1 MIRVVALI
9 NTCSCQGSTCSSVVA
24 RLHQLVALTT
34 SLYQEKMREGVL
46 EEYDKHEDSVY
57 SVAWSTV
64 DPWLFASL
72 SNDGRLVLNKV
83 SKEIKFNIIL

>member
-1 MIRVVALI
+1 MCV
-9 NTCSCQGSTCSSVVA
+9 CGVA
-24 RLHQLVALTT
+24 RLFILNWIYSSASCNL
-34 SLYQEKMREGVL
+34 LPCYPLQEKLREGVL

-57 SVAWSTV
+57 SVAWSNV

-83 SKEIKFNIIL
+83 SKEIKFSIIL

>member
-1 MIRVVALI
+1 MYLKF
-9 NTCSCQGSTCSSVVA
+9 
-24 RLHQLVALTT
+24 L
-34 SLYQEKMREGVL
+34 QEQMREGVL

-57 SVAWSTV
+57 SVAWSTA

-83 SKEIKFNIIL
+83 SKEIKFSIIL